1 MTKAM
6 KLFGILAVAALAAA
20 GPALAICNPGKGF
33 GQFIGDPAVST
44 MTTWPDASGDPAVM
58 IGRFWQPGI
67 ARTIV
72 SEGTYGIELWNFA
85 GDLVGYPAGTTTSYG
100 FLGDEGVLGCPA
112 LAMITVMQSPNTDG
126 DGASF
131 VVVRVPEE
139 PGNAT
144 GLDFQW
150 LGLGELMGRPIPKP
164 AISSVKVPGTR
175 QINLTVAGPDVTPLF
190 YGPSPLVAT
199 DAIAARRLYQFF
211 GPGLPG
217 SVRSPE
223 TGSWVYTN
231 QRLTGAATGTAAL
244 TIDCDTV
251 PAGQDVFYA
260 WALEFEGG
268 LVSDFVGKS
277 TQVVCNSGLAAP
289 GKFKNIDKR
298 QGPKN
303 K

>member
-6 KLFGILAVAALAAA
+6 RLFVVLAVALAVAS
-20 GPALAICNPGKGF
+20 PALAGCIPGKGF
-33 GQFIGDPAVST
+33 GQFIGDPDAST
-44 MTTWPDASGDPAVM
+44 KTTWPDASGDPALM

-67 ARTIV
+67 ARTV
-72 SEGTYGIELWNFA
+72 MSEGAYSIALWNFP
-85 GDLVGYPAGTTTSYG
+85 GDMVGYPAGTTTAYG
-100 FLGDEGVLGCPA
+100 FLGEADVLGCPSTA
-112 LAMITVMQSPNTDG
+112 LITVMQSPNTDG

-139 PGNAT
+139 PGNPT

-150 LGLGELMGRPIPKP
+150 LGLGELMGRPLPKP
-164 AISSVKVPGTR
+164 AVSSVKVPGTR
-175 QINLTVAGPDVTPLF
+175 QINLTVAGVDATPLF
-190 YGPSPLVAT
+190 YGPSPLAAT
-199 DAIAARRLYQFF
+199 DAIVARRLYRFY

-217 SVRSPE
+217 SVRAPE
-223 TGSWVYTN
+223 TGNWVYTN
-231 QRLTGAATGTAAL
+231 QRLTGASAGSAAF